1 MLHLFRP
8 FEQLDG
14 RLAKE
19 HEGAGLGLCLI
30 YRLTEMHGGSVIVE
44 SDPGQGSR
52 FTICLPWQTEEF
64 PTVHIHHQEAVI
76 LLAEDNPRTLARLF
90 DYLSVN
96 GYQVVVA
103 RNGVQVVEQA
113 LELKP
118 DMILMDLQMPVMD
131 GLKAIRQIRA
141 HPDIEA
147 IPIIALTALILPGE
161 KDRCLEAGANEYLS
175 KPVSFRE
182 LNRALTIIL
191 EHLSRSSKLSA

>member
-1 MLHLFRP
+1 
-8 FEQLDG
+8 
-14 RLAKE
+14 
-19 HEGAGLGLCLI
+19 
-30 YRLTEMHGGSVIVE
+30 
-44 SDPGQGSR
+44 
-52 FTICLPWQTEEF
+52 
-64 PTVHIHHQEAVI
+64 
-76 LLAEDNPRTLARLF
+76 
-90 DYLSVN
+90 
-96 GYQVVVA
+96 
-103 RNGVQVVEQA
+103 
-113 LELKP
+113 
-118 DMILMDLQMPVMD
+118 MILMDLQMPVMD